1 MTTFN
6 LLPYNDALLRTN
18 EKNNTVTIGA
28 YSTNW
33 ISSPNSQMIV
43 TANNFAVDTRYV
55 LAISPR
61 DTSAV
66 TLTLENVPL
75 YVRDN
80 GRVLSFNL
88 KIRANSTFDV
98 SASLFIDGDNS
109 GIIPHQQTFSSGQY
123 NAVQTNRVVVP
134 DDDGP
139 HTATISLVIT
149 NHQASTIFVTN
160 PHLIHDLE
168 FHANK
173 FVGMMRN
180 YFPDFYWE
188 LDSSNEYPTNPFF
201 RLVDILSSA
210 AGAVNAEFDAMYPA
224 ENAQLPTP
232 GIQTEYWAQSNLVS
246 PAAVKEEYIP
256 WLSQFTGSLIRRNF
270 EYGNGDVYFNNAA
283 LIRDFTEWQLRS
295 SHYGRAAGTR
305 EAMIEAVQ
313 QVLVRTKD
321 GESSTKS
328 VALAPRYLGDPFTI
342 RIQTLTNET
351 IDASDGETSA
361 LVLKA
366 VEPAKPLGYKV
377 VHSAVDEFYFTW
389 DDPSLGVLDNL
400 RWG

>member
-6 LLPYNDALLRTN
+6 LLPYNDALMRVDD
-18 EKNNTVTIGA
+18 KKNTVTIGS

-33 ISSPNSQMIV
+33 TSTNSQLTL

-55 LAISPR
+55 LAISPINAS
-61 DTSAV
+61 TV
-66 TLTLENVPL
+66 TLTLADVPL
-75 YVRDN
+75 NIRDN
-80 GRVLSFNL
+80 GRVLSSNL
-88 KIRANSTFDV
+88 KIRANSSFEV
-98 SASLFIDGDNS
+98 SARLFLDGNTS
-109 GIIPHQQTFSSGQY
+109 GTTPHQQTFSSGQY

-134 DDDGP
+134 DDDEL
-139 HTATISLVIT
+139 HTATISLSIT
-149 NHQASTIFVTN
+149 GHDATTIFVTN

-173 FVGMMRN
+173 FVGLMRN

-188 LDSSNEYPTNPFF
+188 IDSSKEYPTYPFF

-210 AGAVNAEFDAMYPA
+210 AGSTHNEYGAMYPA
-224 ENAQLPTP
+224 ENGQLPIP
-232 GIQTEYWAQSNLVS
+232 GFQTEFWTQSNLVS
-246 PAAVKEEYIP
+246 PSAVKEEYIP

-270 EYGNGDVYFNNAA
+270 EYGNGETYFNNSA

-305 EAMIEAVQ
+305 EAMIESIQ
-313 QVLVRTKD
+313 QVLIRTKD

-351 IDASDGETSA
+351 IDASAGESSA

-366 VEPAKPLGYKV
+366 VAPAKPLGYRV
-377 VHSAVDEFYFTW
+377 VHSTVDEFYFTW
-389 DDPSLGVLDNL
+389 DDPSLGVLDSL